1 MLLLDL
7 GNSAIKAQW
16 WRDGELQNSFSCRF
30 RTGWLPRFEA
40 YLKQIK
46 AGHCYYSSVLGEQA
60 EGEFIASLRQVFD
73 AGKIEKLAAL
83 KSSHGVHSAYP
94 VATGLGVDRWLCLLG
109 AAARVKQDAVII
121 DAGSAITI
129 DLLRADGQHL
139 GGAILAG
146 FNTSLARF
154 KAIMRKADF
163 DHPDIAKTDEPGCS
177 TEACINIDY
186 LPTDAEIVRQLVDRW
201 FGRLAADAVLIVSGG
216 DASLIDR
223 HEGHRHLIMPDLVFH
238 GMRRQLGSQ
247 Q

>member
-60 EGEFIASLRQVFD
+60 EGEFVASLRQSFD
-73 AGKIEKLAAL
+73 VGKIEKFAAL
-83 KSSHGVHSAYP
+83 KSSQGVHNAYP

-109 AAARVKQDAVII
+109 TAARVKQDAVII

-154 KAIMRKADF
+154 KEIIRKADF

-216 DASLIDR
+216 DASLIGK
-223 HEGHRHLIMPDLVFH
+223 HEGHRFLIMPDLVFH

>member
-1 MLLLDL
+1 
-7 GNSAIKAQW
+7 
-16 WRDGELQNSFSCRF
+16 
-30 RTGWLPRFEA
+30 
-40 YLKQIK
+40 
-46 AGHCYYSSVLGEQA
+46 
-60 EGEFIASLRQVFD
+60 
-73 AGKIEKLAAL
+73 
-83 KSSHGVHSAYP
+83 
-94 VATGLGVDRWLCLLG
+94 LCLLG
-109 AAARVKQDAVII
+109 VAARVQQGAVII

-139 GGAILAG
+139 GGAILPG

-154 KAIMRKADF
+154 KEIMRKADF

-201 FGRLAADAVLIVSGG
+201 FGRLAVDAVLIVSGG
-216 DASLIDR
+216 DASLIGR
-223 HEGHRHLIMPDLVFH
+223 HEEHRFLIMPDLVFR

>member
-16 WRDGELQNSFSCRF
+16 WCDDELQNSFSCRF

-40 YLKQIK
+40 YLKEVK
-46 AGHCYYSSVLGEQA
+46 AAHCYYSSVLGEQA
-60 EGEFIASLRQVFD
+60 EDEFIASLRQIFD
-73 AGKIEKLAAL
+73 AEKIKKFSAL
-83 KSSHGVHSAYP
+83 ESSHGIHNAYP

-109 AAARVKQDAVII
+109 AAARVKQDVVII

-139 GGAILAG
+139 GGAILPG

-154 KAIMRKADF
+154 KTIMRKADF

-186 LPTDAEIVRQLVDRW
+186 QPTDAEIVRQLVDRW
-201 FGRLAADAVLIVSGG
+201 IGRLAADAVLIVSGG
-216 DASLIDR
+216 DASLIDG
-223 HEGHRHLIMPDLVFH
+223 HEGHRFLIMPDLVFH
-238 GMRRQLGSQ
+238 GMRRQLESQ